1 MRCGAALVAAVG
13 LVACGGSALE
23 GVGPGGGDTANEV
36 DAVDT
41 FEDSDTSE
49 AIDTSEEVDTDRPE
63 TGSDVETD
71 GEVDVGP
78 AEWEP
83 VALGDEGI
91 VSDVVIVS
99 DRLGFAASGRRV
111 LRWDGRLW
119 SPYGEPGAG
128 AVYGVWSD
136 GAVVVAVGEGGL
148 AAARAVDGGAW
159 GGAWEALAGA
169 PVVTLRAVAGRGP
182 GDVFAAGDD
191 GTVVHWDGAA
201 WTTRF
206 TSGTI
211 DLHALWIRPGTSDDE
226 GVFAVGT
233 GGQLVSAVDGVW
245 KATQIAA
252 GSVVLEDIL
261 GRADGTLIAVGDKHT
276 VTMRRPQAGAWQGQI
291 TNDDRQ
297 RDLAALAELNGVVRA
312 FGESGAVLT
321 LAGTTWNVD
330 TSAAVAAGVRP
341 FAVADAGPEGPLVAL
356 AQGGD
361 GVRFDGA
368 AWSALATTPEAT
380 LTDFARTP
388 GSGELW
394 ATGTRGFLARRGAQG
409 WSVLPVGVEADLNAL
424 AAVSE
429 TTLVAVGGRGTI
441 VWIEDGEARVVAAP
455 VPIDLQGVA
464 ATPLG
469 VIACGRGGTLLRV
482 DEDGATLIASGTT
495 ADLRAVALGGD
506 GRVWIAGAFGTLL
519 RMGDEGLGEPAMIGS
534 GVGGALSD
542 LAATGD
548 GVYGVGDNGVIL
560 RASAAEV
567 VLEHEAPGAFLYAVA
582 TREDGAAVA
591 VGAGGRLLVRA
602 AEGWVGEQVS
612 ERGATFEAVV
622 LGEDGEALA
631 GGVLRVMHVE
641 RRILALEAP

>member
-1 MRCGAALVAAVG
+1 MRCGTALFVTAG

-23 GVGPGGGDTANEV
+23 GVGPSGGDTAIEV

-41 FEDSDTSE
+41 HDAVDTSE
-49 AIDTSEEVDTDRPE
+49 EVDGSQEVDTDRPE
-63 TGSDVETD
+63 TGSDVEND
-71 GEVDVGP
+71 GEVDAGP
-78 AEWEP
+78 VEWEP
-83 VALGDEGI
+83 VALGDEGL

-99 DRLGFAASGRRV
+99 DALGFAASGRRV

-148 AAARAVDGGAW
+148 AARRAVDGGAW
-159 GGAWEALAGA
+159 AALAGA
-169 PVVTLRAVAGRGP
+169 PVVTLRAVAGRGE

-201 WTTRF
+201 WATRF
-206 TSGTI
+206 TSGVI
-211 DLHALWIRPGTSDDE
+211 DLQALWIRPGTSGDE
-226 GVFAVGT
+226 GVFAVGS

-312 FGESGAVLT
+312 FGDSGAVLT

-330 TSAAVAAGVRP
+330 TSAGLAAGVRP

-356 AQGGD
+356 AADGD

-409 WSVLPVGVEADLNAL
+409 WSVLPVGVDADLNAL

-429 TTLVAVGGRGTI
+429 TALVAVGGRGTI
-441 VWIEDGEARVVAAP
+441 VWIEDGVARVVAAP

-482 DEDGATLIASGTT
+482 DEGGATLIASGTT

-519 RMGDEGLGEPAMIGS
+519 RMGEVPGEPDKVGS

-548 GVYGVGDNGVIL
+548 GVFAVGDNGVIL

-582 TREDGAAVA
+582 TRDDGAAVV